1 MLSSIMRGYSTWMR
15 TGGFAVPGLG
25 TWSKQPVSNYCKGSD
40 PVAVE
45 DPLAVEE
52 QGADDAPMHLDELPV
67 REPGSRRIHIVI
79 DTPAGSRNK
88 YRYDESLGIFRISRV
103 LPKGAVFPHDFGS
116 IPQTRAPDGDPLDV
130 LVLAPAPSFPGCLM
144 TGRLIGV
151 LHAEQREGG
160 RTIRNDRLIA
170 VTETPVNRSSLRELS
185 DLDPER
191 LRDITHFFES
201 YNRRQG
207 RRFRIV
213 RRGGRASAEAVLE
226 RAVRAFRD
234 AHGG

>member
-1 MLSSIMRGYSTWMR
+1 MWMR
-15 TGGFAVPGLG
+15 SAASRCRPLG
-25 TWSKQPVSNYCKGSD
+25 TRIEAPVRIHCKGVE

-45 DPLAVEE
+45 DPLAVEVE
-52 QGADDAPMHLDELPV
+52 DADDSVMYPDELPA
-67 REPGSRRIHIVI
+67 REPGSRRIYIVI

-88 YRYDESLGIFRISRV
+88 YKYEPSLGIFRVSRV
-103 LPKGAVFPHDFGS
+103 LPRGAVFPHDFGS

-144 TGRLIGV
+144 SGRLIGV
-151 LHAEQREGG
+151 LHAEQHEKRQ
-160 RTIRNDRLIA
+160 TVRNDRLIA
-170 VTETPVNRSSLRELS
+170 VAETPVNRSSLRELS

-191 LRDITHFFES
+191 LRDIEHFFES

-207 RRFRIV
+207 RRFRIA
-213 RRGGRASAEAVLE
+213 RRGGRAAAEAVLE
-226 RAVRAFRD
+226 RALRAFRD